1 MRLRGWLGLPLAL
14 ALTGCD
20 LAPNYLPPLVALPS
34 HYANAASGPTAG
46 FDPGREWWRS
56 FHEAELDRLEE
67 RVDAANPDLAAA
79 LAAYEASS
87 ANASAATSGLY
98 PELDAGG
105 GISANRQSDNR
116 PLRSKAQ
123 PTFYGNNQIGGTV
136 ASYEIDL
143 WGRVRDIV
151 TAANASAQA
160 SQDTFVEAREELH
173 AQLARDYVDLR
184 GLDSEA
190 KLLADTIDNY
200 SSALQLTRSRLE
212 AKIAPPIDEQRAQNQ
227 LSDAQA
233 QASDLALRRSA
244 LVDAIAT
251 LAGEAAANY
260 SIAPAAQ
267 PMAFPLRPRS
277 APGDVLLRRPDV
289 AAAEREAAAASALI
303 GSAKAALYPKFT
315 IGLLG
320 GSQDTG
326 YRLFAPGNGDFTI
339 GPSVSA
345 PLFDFGL
352 RKAEIEQ
359 AKAQFK
365 VAAEKYRSSVLRAV
379 KEVQDNLSALHW
391 LALESQQTEEAATAA
406 RNASDMSMSLYRDG
420 AASYLDV
427 VTAQN
432 AALTA
437 DRTAIALHARQLE
450 ANVALML
457 ALGAGWTPPQSNES
471 ASILGLR

>member
-1 MRLRGWLGLPLAL
+1 MRLRALLGLPV
-14 ALTGCD
+14 ALTLAGCE
-20 LAPNYLPPLVALPS
+20 LAPNYQPPSVALPS
-34 HYANAASGPTAG
+34 YYANAVDGPAG
-46 FDPGREWWRS
+46 GADPGREWWRS
-56 FHEAELDRLEE
+56 FHEAELDRLEGQ
-67 RVDAANPDLAAA
+67 VDAANPDLAAA
-79 LAAYEASS
+79 LAAYQASS
-87 ANASAATSGLY
+87 ASAAAATSGMY
-98 PELDAGG
+98 PELDVGG
-105 GISANRQSDNR
+105 GVSYNRQSDNR
-116 PLRSKAQ
+116 PLRSKTQ
-123 PTFYGNNQIGGTV
+123 PTFYGANQLYGTV

-151 TAANASAQA
+151 TAANATAQA

-190 KLLADTIDNY
+190 KLFADTIDNY
-200 SSALQLTRSRLE
+200 RSALDLTRTRFE

-227 LSDAQA
+227 LSDAEA
-233 QASDLALRRSA
+233 QASDLALRRTA

-251 LAGEAAANY
+251 LAGKAAANY
-260 SIAPAAQ
+260 SIAPASQ

-277 APGDVLLRRPDV
+277 APGDVLRRRPDV
-289 AAAEREAAAASALI
+289 AAAERDAAAASALI
-303 GSAKAALYPKFT
+303 GSARASLYPKFT

-320 GSQDTG
+320 GSQDTAL
-326 YRLFAPGNGDFTI
+326 RLFAPGNGDFTV

-352 RKAEIEQ
+352 RKAEIEE
-359 AKAQFK
+359 ARAQFK
-365 VAAEKYRSSVLRAV
+365 VAAAKYRSVVLRAV

-391 LALESQQTEEAATAA
+391 LALESQQTDEAAAAA
-406 RNASDMSMSLYRDG
+406 RNASDMSMALYRNG

-432 AALTA
+432 AALSA
-437 DRTAIALHARQLE
+437 ERAAIALHARQLE

-457 ALGAGWTPPQSNES
+457 ALGAGWTPPPVES
-471 ASILGLR
+471 ASIQGLR